1 MNPNPTG
8 TSTPADS
15 EGDTDFIAVLDIL
28 IEGRWLIAA
37 IALGVFIVGV
47 AYAVFSKPVYQADIL
62 IQVEDSPDTS
72 AAKSLLGDVSS
83 LFDVKS
89 SAAAETQILA
99 SRLVVSRAV
108 DNLKLFIDAKP
119 KRFPVIGHWLA
130 RRSEGLSDPGLA
142 GFGGYAWGQERI
154 DVATFDVPRAMEG
167 DTFELTMLD
176 ARRYRLDGGDLERG
190 AVGVVGR
197 LERIAA
203 KGGPIALRVDA
214 LAAKPGATF
223 VLVRHSRLRTI
234 EALQDNL
241 DVQERVKQSDVVVA
255 SLRDTDPDLVSRAL
269 NEIGR
274 QYIAQNIQRKSA
286 EAAQS
291 LEFLNGQLPTLKQ
304 QLTDSEARLTK
315 LRDEHGSVDLT
326 EEAKLVLAQS
336 ADAKTRLLE
345 LQQKRQELLSRFM
358 PKHPSVVA
366 IDQQIAALDG
376 YRGTAEQQIKRLPAL
391 QQQFVRLMLDMKVN
405 TDLYTALLN
414 NMQQLQLV
422 RAGKVGN
429 VRLVDTAAVPEVPV
443 KPKKALVALASLL
456 LGVLAGC
463 GTAVGRSMLFHGISD
478 PNEIERRLGL
488 SVYATVPRSDR
499 QRALTE
505 RAKHKARALSLLCV
519 AHPDEPAVES
529 LRSLRTALQFAMLD
543 AKNNVVVIAGPAPGV
558 GKSFVSANLAA
569 VLTMAGKRVLLIDG
583 DIRKGHLN
591 DYLGLARGKGFS
603 ELIAG
608 SAQPDDVLHRDVIAG
623 LDFISTGA
631 MPKNP
636 AELLLNARVSTL
648 IDTFSQRYDA
658 VVIDSPPVLA
668 VADTGILAATAGTA
682 FLVTLAGS
690 TKLGEIAESA
700 KRLAQN
706 GVRLSGVVFN
716 GINPRLG
723 QYGYGSKYGGYRYV
737 AYEYG
742 AKRDA

>member
-8 TSTPADS
+8 TSALADS
-15 EGDTDFIAVLDIL
+15 EGDTDFVAVLDIL

-37 IALGVFIVGV
+37 IALGCFVVGV
-47 AYAVFSKPVYQADIL
+47 AYAVLSKPVYQADIL

-119 KRFPVIGHWLA
+119 KRFPVIGNWLA
-130 RRSEGLSDPGLA
+130 RRSDGLSNPGLA
-142 GFGGYAWGQERI
+142 GFGGYAWGRERI

-176 ARRYRLDGGDLERG
+176 ARRYRLAGGDLERNVEG
-190 AVGVVGR
+190 AIGT
-197 LERIAA
+197 LERFSA
-203 KGGPIALRVDA
+203 KGGVIVLRVDA
-214 LAAKPGATF
+214 VAAKPGATF

-234 EALQDNL
+234 EDLQDNL

-255 SLRDTDPDLVSRAL
+255 SLRDTDPDLVSSAL

-291 LEFLNGQLPTLKQ
+291 LEFLNGQLPTLKR

-315 LRDEHGSVDLT
+315 LRDEHGTVDLT
-326 EEAKLVLAQS
+326 EEAKLALAQS

-345 LQQKRQELLSRFM
+345 LRQKRQEALSRFT
-358 PKHPSVVA
+358 PKHPSVIA

-376 YRGTAEQQIKRLPAL
+376 YRGAAEQQIKRLPDL
-391 QQQFVRLMLDMKVN
+391 QQQLVRLMLDVKVN

-443 KPKKALVALASLL
+443 
-456 LGVLAGC
+456 
-463 GTAVGRSMLFHGISD
+463 
-478 PNEIERRLGL
+478 
-488 SVYATVPRSDR
+488 
-499 QRALTE
+499 
-505 RAKHKARALSLLCV
+505 
-519 AHPDEPAVES
+519 
-529 LRSLRTALQFAMLD
+529 
-543 AKNNVVVIAGPAPGV
+543 
-558 GKSFVSANLAA
+558 
-569 VLTMAGKRVLLIDG
+569 
-583 DIRKGHLN
+583 
-591 DYLGLARGKGFS
+591 
-603 ELIAG
+603 
-608 SAQPDDVLHRDVIAG
+608 
-623 LDFISTGA
+623 
-631 MPKNP
+631 
-636 AELLLNARVSTL
+636 
-648 IDTFSQRYDA
+648 
-658 VVIDSPPVLA
+658 
-668 VADTGILAATAGTA
+668 
-682 FLVTLAGS
+682 
-690 TKLGEIAESA
+690 
-700 KRLAQN
+700 
-706 GVRLSGVVFN
+706 
-716 GINPRLG
+716 
-723 QYGYGSKYGGYRYV
+723 
-737 AYEYG
+737 
-742 AKRDA
+742 

>member
-8 TSTPADS
+8 TSALADS
-15 EGDTDFIAVLDIL
+15 EGDTDFVAVLDIL

-37 IALGVFIVGV
+37 IALGCFVVGV
-47 AYAVFSKPVYQADIL
+47 AYAVLSKPVYQADIL

-119 KRFPVIGHWLA
+119 KRFPVIGNWLA
-130 RRSEGLSDPGLA
+130 RRSEGLSNPGLA

-154 DVATFDVPRAMEG
+154 NVATFDVPRAMEG

-176 ARRYRLDGGDLERG
+176 ARRYRLAGGDLERNVEG
-190 AVGVVGR
+190 AIGT
-197 LERIAA
+197 LERFSA
-203 KGGPIALRVDA
+203 KGGAIVLRVDA
-214 LAAKPGATF
+214 VAAKSGATF

-234 EALQDNL
+234 EDLQDNL

-255 SLRDTDPDLVSRAL
+255 SLRDTDPDLVSSAL

-291 LEFLNGQLPTLKQ
+291 LEFLNGQLPALKR

-315 LRDEHGSVDLT
+315 LRDEHGTVDLT
-326 EEAKLVLAQS
+326 EEAKLALAQS

-345 LQQKRQELLSRFM
+345 LRQKRQEALSRFT
-358 PKHPSVVA
+358 PKHPSVIA

-376 YRGTAEQQIKRLPAL
+376 YRGAAEQQIKRLPDL
-391 QQQFVRLMLDMKVN
+391 QQQLVRLMLDVKVN

-488 SVYATVPRSDR
+488 NVYATVPRSDQ

-505 RAKHKARALSLLCV
+505 RAKRRERALSLLSV

-543 AKNNVVVIAGPAPGV
+543 ARNNVVVIAGPAPGV

-608 SAQPDDVLHRDVIAG
+608 SAQPDEVLHRDVIVG

-631 MPKNP
+631 MPKHP
-636 AELLLNARVSTL
+636 AELLLHPRLPEL
-648 IDTFSQRYDA
+648 IGEFSKHYD
-658 VVIDSPPVLA
+658 VVLIDSPPVLA

-682 FLVTLAGS
+682 FLVALAGS

-742 AKRDA
+742 AKHDA

>member
-1 MNPNPTG
+1 MRAATA
-8 TSTPADS
+8 ST
-15 EGDTDFIAVLDIL
+15 
-28 IEGRWLIAA
+28 AA
-37 IALGVFIVGV
+37 I
-47 AYAVFSKPVYQADIL
+47 
-62 IQVEDSPDTS
+62 
-72 AAKSLLGDVSS
+72 
-83 LFDVKS
+83 S
-89 SAAAETQILA
+89 SAAPWASSAGSNA
-99 SRLVVSRAV
+99 SRRRA
-108 DNLKLFIDAKP
+108 
-119 KRFPVIGHWLA
+119 
-130 RRSEGLSDPGLA
+130 
-142 GFGGYAWGQERI
+142 
-154 DVATFDVPRAMEG
+154 
-167 DTFELTMLD
+167 
-176 ARRYRLDGGDLERG
+176 
-190 AVGVVGR
+190 GR
-197 LERIAA
+197 V
-203 KGGPIALRVDA
+203 ALRVDA

-376 YRGTAEQQIKRLPAL
+376 YRGTAEQQIKRLPEL
-391 QQQFVRLMLDMKVN
+391 QQQFVRLMLDVKVN

>member
-37 IALGVFIVGV
+37 IALGVFTVGV

-214 LAAKPGATF
+214 FAAKPGATF

-345 LQQKRQELLSRFM
+345 LQQKRRELLSRFM

-391 QQQFVRLMLDMKVN
+391 QQQFVRLMLDVKVN

-505 RAKHKARALSLLCV
+505 RAKRKARALSLLCV

>member
-47 AYAVFSKPVYQADIL
+47 VYAVFSKPVYQADIL

-214 LAAKPGATF
+214 FAAKPGATF

-391 QQQFVRLMLDMKVN
+391 QQQFVRLMLDVKVN

>member
-8 TSTPADS
+8 ASTPADS

-28 IEGRWLIAA
+28 IEGRWLIAS
-37 IALGVFIVGV
+37 IALGCFIVGV
-47 AYAVFSKPVYQADIL
+47 AYAVLSKPVYQADIL

-119 KRFPVIGHWLA
+119 KRFPVIGNWLA
-130 RRSEGLSDPGLA
+130 RRSDGLSNPGFA

-154 DVATFDVPRAMEG
+154 DVATFDVPRPMEG

-176 ARRYRLDGGDLERG
+176 ARRYRLDGGDLDRSAE
-190 AVGVVGR
+190 GVVGR
-197 LERIAA
+197 LERIPA
-203 KGGPIALRVDA
+203 KGGAIALRVDA
-214 LAAKPGATF
+214 IAARPGATF
-223 VLVRHSRLRTI
+223 VLVRNSRLRTI
-234 EALQDNL
+234 EDLQDNL

-255 SLRDTDPDLVSRAL
+255 SLRDTDPDLVSSAL

-274 QYIAQNIQRKSA
+274 QYVAQNIQRKSA

-291 LEFLNGQLPTLKQ
+291 LEFLNGQLPALKQ
-304 QLTDSEARLTK
+304 QLTDSESRLTK
-315 LRDEHGSVDLT
+315 LRDEHGTVDLT

-345 LQQKRQELLSRFM
+345 LQQKRQELLSRFT
-358 PKHPSVVA
+358 PKHPGVIA

-376 YRGTAEQQIKRLPAL
+376 YRGTAEQQIKRLPDL
-391 QQQFVRLMLDMKVN
+391 QQQLVRLMLDVKVN

-414 NMQQLQLV
+414 NTQQLQLV

-443 KPKKALVALASLL
+443 RPKKALVALASLL

-488 SVYATVPRSDR
+488 NVYATVPRSDE

-505 RAKHKARALSLLCV
+505 RAKRKERALSLLSV

-591 DYLGLARGKGFS
+591 DYLGFARGRGFS

-608 SAQPDDVLHRDVIAG
+608 SAHPDDVLHRDVIDG
-623 LDFISTGA
+623 LDFISTGT

-636 AELLLNARVSTL
+636 AELLLNARVPEL
-648 IDTFSQRYDA
+648 IDAFSKRYDV

-682 FLVTLAGS
+682 FLVALAGS
-690 TKLGEIAESA
+690 TKLGEISESA

>member
-1 MNPNPTG
+1 MNSNPSG
-8 TSTPADS
+8 TQAPAEGD
-15 EGDTDFIAVLDIL
+15 GDTDFIAILDIL
-28 IEGRWLIAA
+28 IESRWLIAA
-37 IALGVFIVGV
+37 IASGCLVIGG
-47 AYAVFSKPVYQADIL
+47 AYAVLSKPVYQADIL

-119 KRFPVIGHWLA
+119 KRFPVIGNWLA
-130 RRSEGLSDPGLA
+130 RRHEGLSNPGFA

-154 DVATFDVPRAMEG
+154 DVAVFDVPRSLEG
-167 DTFELTMLD
+167 DAFELTLLD
-176 ARRYRLDGGDLERG
+176 GRRYRLDGGDLERS
-190 AVGVVGR
+190 VEGVVGK
-197 LERIAA
+197 LERFPAA
-203 KGGPIALRVDA
+203 GGAIALRVDSV
-214 LAAKPGATF
+214 AAKPGATF
-223 VLVRHSRLRTI
+223 RLVRNSRLRTI
-234 EALQDNL
+234 EDLQDNL

-255 SLRDTDPDLVSRAL
+255 SLRDIDPELVSSAL

-291 LEFLNGQLPTLKQ
+291 LEFLNGQLPMLKQ

-315 LRDEHGSVDLT
+315 LRDEHGTVDLT
-326 EEAKLVLAQS
+326 EEAKLALAQS

-345 LQQKRQELLSRFM
+345 LQQKRHELLSRFT
-358 PKHPSVVA
+358 PKHPDVVA
-366 IDQQIAALDG
+366 IDRQIAALDG
-376 YRGTAEQQIKRLPAL
+376 YRGTAEQQIRRLPDL
-391 QQQFVRLMLDMKVN
+391 QQQIVRLMLDVKVN

-443 KPKKALVALASLL
+443 KPKKAFVALASLL

-488 SVYATVPRSDR
+488 NVYATVPRSEQ

-505 RAKHKARALSLLCV
+505 RAKRKEHVMSLLSV
-519 AHPDEPAVES
+519 VHPDEPAVES
-529 LRSLRTALQFAMLD
+529 LRSLRTALQFAMLE

-591 DYLGLARGKGFS
+591 DYLGLARGNGLS
-603 ELIAG
+603 ELIADTVRL
-608 SAQPDDVLHRDVIAG
+608 DDVLHRDVIDG

-636 AELLLNARVSTL
+636 AELLLNARVPAL
-648 IDTFSQRYDA
+648 IDAFSKRYDV

-682 FLVTLAGS
+682 FLVALAGS
-690 TKLGEIAESA
+690 TKLGEIAEST
-700 KRLAQN
+700 KRLSQN

-742 AKRDA
+742 AKQDA

>member
-1 MNPNPTG
+1 MNSNPSG
-8 TSTPADS
+8 TQAPAEGD
-15 EGDTDFIAVLDIL
+15 GDTDFIAILDIL
-28 IEGRWLIAA
+28 IESRWLIAA
-37 IALGVFIVGV
+37 IAFGCLVIGG
-47 AYAVFSKPVYQADIL
+47 AYAVLSKPVYQADIL

-108 DNLKLFIDAKP
+108 DNLTLFIDAKP
-119 KRFPVIGHWLA
+119 KRFPVIGNWLA
-130 RRSEGLSDPGLA
+130 RRNEGLSNPGFA
-142 GFGGYAWGQERI
+142 GFGGYAWGRERI
-154 DVATFDVPRAMEG
+154 DVAVFDVPRSLEG
-167 DTFELTMLD
+167 DAFELTLLD
-176 ARRYRLDGGDLERG
+176 ARRYRLDGGDLERS
-190 AVGVVGR
+190 VEGVVGK
-197 LERIAA
+197 LERFPAA
-203 KGGPIALRVDA
+203 GGTIALRVDSV
-214 LAAKPGATF
+214 AAQPGATF
-223 VLVRHSRLRTI
+223 RLVRNSRLRTI
-234 EALQDNL
+234 EDLQDNL

-255 SLRDTDPDLVSRAL
+255 SLRDTDPELVSSAL

-291 LEFLNGQLPTLKQ
+291 LEFLNGQLPTLKR

-315 LRDEHGSVDLT
+315 LRDEHGTVDLT
-326 EEAKLVLAQS
+326 EEAKLALAQS

-345 LQQKRQELLSRFM
+345 LQQKRQELLSRFT
-358 PKHPSVVA
+358 PKHPGVVA
-366 IDQQIAALDG
+366 IDRQIAALDG
-376 YRGTAEQQIKRLPAL
+376 YRGTAEQQIRRLPDL
-391 QQQFVRLMLDMKVN
+391 QQQIVRLMLDVKVN

-488 SVYATVPRSDR
+488 NVYATVPRSEQ
-499 QRALTE
+499 QRVLTE
-505 RAKHKARALSLLCV
+505 RARRRERAMSLLSV
-519 AHPDEPAVES
+519 VHPDEPAVES
-529 LRSLRTALQFAMLD
+529 LRSLRTALQFAMLK

-603 ELIAG
+603 ELIADTV
-608 SAQPDDVLHRDVIAG
+608 QLDDVLHRDVIDG
-623 LDFISTGA
+623 LDFISTGT

-636 AELLLNARVSTL
+636 AELLLNARVPAL
-648 IDTFSQRYDA
+648 IDAFSKRYDV

-682 FLVTLAGS
+682 FLVALAGS
-690 TKLGEIAESA
+690 TKLGEISEST

-742 AKRDA
+742 AKQDA

>member
-1 MNPNPTG
+1 M
-8 TSTPADS
+8 
-15 EGDTDFIAVLDIL
+15 
-28 IEGRWLIAA
+28 
-37 IALGVFIVGV
+37 
-47 AYAVFSKPVYQADIL
+47 
-62 IQVEDSPDTS
+62 
-72 AAKSLLGDVSS
+72 
-83 LFDVKS
+83 
-89 SAAAETQILA
+89 
-99 SRLVVSRAV
+99 SRAV

-214 LAAKPGATF
+214 FAAKPGATF

-345 LQQKRQELLSRFM
+345 LQQKRRELLSRFM

-391 QQQFVRLMLDMKVN
+391 QQQFVRLMLDVKVN

>member
-8 TSTPADS
+8 TSALADS
-15 EGDTDFIAVLDIL
+15 EGDTDFVAVLDIL

-37 IALGVFIVGV
+37 IALGCFVVGV
-47 AYAVFSKPVYQADIL
+47 AYAVLSKPVYQADIL

-119 KRFPVIGHWLA
+119 KRFPVIGNWLA
-130 RRSEGLSDPGLA
+130 RRSEGLSNPGLA

-154 DVATFDVPRAMEG
+154 NVATFDVPRAMEG

-176 ARRYRLDGGDLERG
+176 ARRYRLAGGDLERNVEG
-190 AVGVVGR
+190 AIGT
-197 LERIAA
+197 LERFSA
-203 KGGPIALRVDA
+203 KGGAIVLRVDA
-214 LAAKPGATF
+214 VAAKPGATF

-234 EALQDNL
+234 EDLQDNL

-255 SLRDTDPDLVSRAL
+255 SLRDTDPDLVSSAL

-291 LEFLNGQLPTLKQ
+291 LEFLNGQLPALKR

-315 LRDEHGSVDLT
+315 LRDEHGTVDLT
-326 EEAKLVLAQS
+326 EEAKLALAQS

-345 LQQKRQELLSRFM
+345 LRQKRQEALSRFT
-358 PKHPSVVA
+358 PKHPSVIA

-376 YRGTAEQQIKRLPAL
+376 YRGAAEQQIKRLPDL
-391 QQQFVRLMLDMKVN
+391 QQQLVRLMLDVKVN

-488 SVYATVPRSDR
+488 NVYATVPRSDQ

-505 RAKHKARALSLLCV
+505 RAKRRERALSLLSV

-543 AKNNVVVIAGPAPGV
+543 ARNNVVVIAGPAPGV

-608 SAQPDDVLHRDVIAG
+608 SAQPDEVLHRDVIVG

-631 MPKNP
+631 MPKHP
-636 AELLLNARVSTL
+636 AELLLHPRLPEL
-648 IDTFSQRYDA
+648 IGEFSKHYD
-658 VVIDSPPVLA
+658 VVLIDSPPVLA

-682 FLVTLAGS
+682 FLVALAGS

-742 AKRDA
+742 AKHDA

>member
-8 TSTPADS
+8 TSALADS
-15 EGDTDFIAVLDIL
+15 EGDTDFVAVLDIL

-37 IALGVFIVGV
+37 IALGCFVVGV
-47 AYAVFSKPVYQADIL
+47 AYAVLSKPVYQADIL

-119 KRFPVIGHWLA
+119 KRFPVIGNWLA
-130 RRSEGLSDPGLA
+130 RRSDGLSNPGLA
-142 GFGGYAWGQERI
+142 GFGGYAWGRERI

-176 ARRYRLDGGDLERG
+176 ARRYRLAGGGLERNVEG
-190 AVGVVGR
+190 AIGT
-197 LERIAA
+197 LERFSA
-203 KGGPIALRVDA
+203 KGGVIVLRVDA
-214 LAAKPGATF
+214 VAAKPGATF

-234 EALQDNL
+234 EDLQDNL

-255 SLRDTDPDLVSRAL
+255 SLRDTDPDLVSSAL

-291 LEFLNGQLPTLKQ
+291 LEFLNGQLPTLKR

-315 LRDEHGSVDLT
+315 LRDEHGTVDLT
-326 EEAKLVLAQS
+326 EEAKLALAQS

-345 LQQKRQELLSRFM
+345 LRQKRQEALSRFT
-358 PKHPSVVA
+358 PKHPSVIA

-376 YRGTAEQQIKRLPAL
+376 YRGAAEQQIKRLPDL
-391 QQQFVRLMLDMKVN
+391 QQQLVRLMLDVKVN

-488 SVYATVPRSDR
+488 NVYATVPRSDQ

-505 RAKHKARALSLLCV
+505 RAKRRERVLSLLSV

-543 AKNNVVVIAGPAPGV
+543 ARNNVVVIAGPAPGV

-608 SAQPDDVLHRDVIAG
+608 SAQPDEVLHRDVIVG

-631 MPKNP
+631 MPKHP
-636 AELLLNARVSTL
+636 AELLLHPRLPEL
-648 IDTFSQRYDA
+648 IGEFSKHYD
-658 VVIDSPPVLA
+658 VVLIDSPPVLA

-682 FLVTLAGS
+682 FLVALAGS
-690 TKLGEIAESA
+690 TKLGEIAEAA

-742 AKRDA
+742 AKHDA

>member
-8 TSTPADS
+8 TSALADS
-15 EGDTDFIAVLDIL
+15 EGDTDFVAVLDIL

-37 IALGVFIVGV
+37 IALGCFVVGV
-47 AYAVFSKPVYQADIL
+47 AYAVLSKPVYQADIL

-119 KRFPVIGHWLA
+119 KRFPVIGNWLA
-130 RRSEGLSDPGLA
+130 RRSEGLSNPGLA

-154 DVATFDVPRAMEG
+154 NVATFDVPRAMEG

-176 ARRYRLDGGDLERG
+176 ARRYRLAGGDLERNVEG
-190 AVGVVGR
+190 AIGT
-197 LERIAA
+197 LERFSA
-203 KGGPIALRVDA
+203 KGGAIVLRVDA
-214 LAAKPGATF
+214 VAAKPGATF

-234 EALQDNL
+234 EDLQDNL

-255 SLRDTDPDLVSRAL
+255 SLRDTDPDLVSSAL

-291 LEFLNGQLPTLKQ
+291 LEFLNGQLPALKR

-315 LRDEHGSVDLT
+315 LRDEHGTVDLT
-326 EEAKLVLAQS
+326 EEAKLALAQS

-345 LQQKRQELLSRFM
+345 LRQKRQEALSRFT
-358 PKHPSVVA
+358 PKHPSVIA

-376 YRGTAEQQIKRLPAL
+376 YRGAAEQQIKRLPDL
-391 QQQFVRLMLDMKVN
+391 QQQLVRLMLDVKVN

-488 SVYATVPRSDR
+488 NVYATVPRSDQ
-499 QRALTE
+499 QRALIE
-505 RAKHKARALSLLCV
+505 RAKRRERALSLLSV

-543 AKNNVVVIAGPAPGV
+543 ARNNVVVIAGPAPGV

-608 SAQPDDVLHRDVIAG
+608 SAQPDEVLHRDVIVG

-631 MPKNP
+631 MPKHP
-636 AELLLNARVSTL
+636 AELLLHPRLPEL
-648 IDTFSQRYDA
+648 IGEFSKHYD
-658 VVIDSPPVLA
+658 VVLIDSPPVLA

-682 FLVTLAGS
+682 FLVALAGS

-742 AKRDA
+742 AKHDA